1 MEGPPSDAWANAS
14 NLASLYKPIKHHQP
28 GDWLLKHYEPGQ
40 TFRQFL
46 ELDNTSVAGQT
57 IAVVPLGFKADA
69 TELLT
74 PTIEYLE
81 LFFGLE
87 VQVIALEEDDVDFY
101 DSIDSKFKRVHQEW
115 GDKQIHTK
123 YLMDLL
129 RQYVTDKTAAVLGLT
144 QIDLYPKES
153 FNFVFGQAHLKDKV
167 GVWSTY
173 RLGEGKQRLIRTIQ
187 TATHETLHML
197 QFR

>member
-1 MEGPPSDAWANAS
+1 MEGPPADAWANAS
-14 NLASLYKPIKHHQP
+14 NLASLYKPINHHQA
-28 GDWLLKHYEPGQ
+28 GDWLLKHYESGQ

-46 ELDNTSVAGQT
+46 ELDDTSVAGKT
-57 IAVVPLGFKADA
+57 ITVVPLGFKADHA
-69 TELLT
+69 TDLLT

-87 VQVIALEEDDVDFY
+87 VQVIALEEEDVDFY

-129 RQYVTDKTAAVLGLT
+129 RQHVTN
-144 QIDLYPKES
+144 P
-153 FNFVFGQAHLKDKV
+153 N
-167 GVWSTY
+167 
-173 RLGEGKQRLIRTIQ
+173 
-187 TATHETLHML
+187 
-197 QFR
+197 